1 MSPVEQAPQKL
12 KTMISALLV
21 DNKNAESPSVSVD
34 QFQVVATPL
43 FKVDRRHKNVA
54 HFKYVSKEL
63 VDFYRPLVRQI
74 VNRLMVHLPAH
85 VDSDDLYSVGLMG
98 LIAATKRYNKQSKD
112 TFKAYVKTRV
122 RGAIY
127 DELRRLDC
135 LPRSARAKVRK
146 IQDTTNTLEQ
156 KLGRPPTEGEI
167 RKSLRLSEKQY
178 TRMVTRVKPI
188 SLVSLDG
195 AYQNTDHETK
205 SLHEVIADESH
216 GPMAEQCGKRE
227 LVNMLSS
234 RIDSMPKRH
243 KQILSLYYFEG
254 MRISEIAKL
263 FKITEARVCQ
273 IQSYALSRL
282 KKYAQAVMEE

>member
-1 MSPVEQAPQKL
+1 
-12 KTMISALLV
+12 MISALAE
-21 DNKNAESPSVSVD
+21 NKNAETPSVSID
-34 QFQVVATPL
+34 QFQVVPTPL
-43 FKVDRRHKNVA
+43 FKVDARHKKVA

-63 VDFYRPLVRQI
+63 VDFYRPVVRSI
-74 VNRLMVHLPAH
+74 VNRLMVHLPSH
-85 VDSDDLYSVGLMG
+85 VDQEDLYSVGLMG

-146 IQDTTNTLEQ
+146 IQEATNILEQ
-156 KLGRPPTEGEI
+156 KLGRIPTEQEI
-167 RKSLRLSEKQY
+167 RKMMHLNEKQY
-178 TRMVTRVKPI
+178 NRMVTRVKPI
-188 SLVSLDG
+188 SLISLDG
-195 AYQNTDHETK
+195 AFQNADHETK
-205 SLHEVIADESH
+205 SLHEVIADESNT
-216 GPMAEQCGKRE
+216 PMVEQCSKRE
-227 LVNMLSS
+227 LVTMLAT
-234 RIDSMPKRH
+234 RIDGMPKRH

-282 KKYAQAVMEE
+282 RKYANAIMEQ

>member
-1 MSPVEQAPQKL
+1 
-12 KTMISALLV
+12 MISSALAE
-21 DNKNAESPSVSVD
+21 NRNAVAPTVSVD
-34 QFQVVATPL
+34 QFQIVPTPL
-43 FKVDRRHKNVA
+43 FKVDRRHRKVV

-63 VDFYRPLVRQI
+63 VDFYRPVVRSI

-85 VDSDDLYSVGLMG
+85 VDAEDLHSVGLMG
-98 LIAATKRYNKQSKD
+98 LIAATKRYSQSSKE

-146 IQDTTNTLEQ
+146 IQEATGNLEQ
-156 KLGRPPTEGEI
+156 KLGRPPTDMEI
-167 RKSLRLSEKQY
+167 RKHLKLNEKQY
-178 TRMVTRVKPI
+178 NRMVTRVKPI

-195 AYQNTDHETK
+195 AFQNADHETK
-205 SLHEVIADESH
+205 SLHEVIADESYS
-216 GPMAEQCGKRE
+216 PMVEQCSKRE
-227 LVNMLSS
+227 LVTMLAT
-234 RIDSMPKRH
+234 RIESMPKRH
-243 KQILSLYYFEG
+243 RQILAMYYFEG

-282 KKYAQAVMEE
+282 RKYASAIMEQ

>member
-1 MSPVEQAPQKL
+1 
-12 KTMISALLV
+12 MISSLAAKLPEAETPAAPDNLHLLPPA
-21 DNKNAESPSVSVD
+21 N
-34 QFQVVATPL
+34 
-43 FKVDRRHKNVA
+43 FKVDRRHRNVA

-85 VDSDDLYSVGLMG
+85 VDSEDLFSVGLMG
-98 LIAATKRYNKQSKD
+98 LIAATKRYNQQTRQ
-112 TFKAYVKTRV
+112 TFRAYVKTRV

-156 KLGRPPTEGEI
+156 KLGRAPTEGEI
-167 RKSLRLSEKQY
+167 RKSMRMSEKQY

-188 SLVSLDG
+188 SLISLDG
-195 AYQNTDHETK
+195 AFQSAESETK
-205 SLHEVIADESH
+205 SLHEVIADESAT
-216 GPMAEQCGKRE
+216 PMVEQCSKRE
-227 LVNMLSS
+227 LVSLLAT
-234 RIDSMPKRH
+234 RIESMPKRH
-243 KQILSLYYFEG
+243 RQILAMYYFEG
-254 MRISEIAKL
+254 MRISEIAKS

-273 IQSYALSRL
+273 IQSYALARL
-282 KKYAQAVMEE
+282 KKYAQAVLEP